1 MRGLRLSSQ
10 PIKIATSYTF
20 LKYKMQTNIIENLS
34 KIISKL
40 PGMGPRVA
48 KRVVLHLAA
57 NKEKTLLP
65 LIENLLALNEKIHNC
80 ETCGNLDEGR
90 VCGICNN
97 HNRDQSVICV
107 VEEVADL
114 WAIER
119 AENYKGRYHI
129 LGGKLSAISGV
140 SIEDLNLEK
149 LFSRL
154 RNSEVKEVIIATSAT
169 IDGQTTAHFLAE
181 GLKDFN
187 VKVTRLAYGIPVGS
201 ELDYLDE
208 GTISIAF
215 KTRAEF

>member
-1 MRGLRLSSQ
+1 
-10 PIKIATSYTF
+10 
-20 LKYKMQTNIIENLS
+20 MQTNIIENLS

-48 KRVVLHLAA
+48 KRVVLHLAG

-65 LIENLLALNEKIHNC
+65 LIENLQALFDKIHNC
-80 ETCGNLDEGR
+80 EICGNLDEGR
-90 VCGICNN
+90 VCGICSNN
-97 HNRDQSVICV
+97 NRDEKLICI

-129 LGGKLSAISGV
+129 LGGKLSAISGIN
-140 SIEDLNLEK
+140 IEDLNLEQ
-149 LFSRL
+149 LFKRL

-169 IDGQTTAHFLAE
+169 IDGQTTAHFLSE
-181 GLKDFN
+181 SLKDFE
-187 VKVTRLAYGIPVGS
+187 VKVTRLAHGIPVGS

>member
-1 MRGLRLSSQ
+1 
-10 PIKIATSYTF
+10 
-20 LKYKMQTNIIENLS
+20 MQTNIIENLS

-48 KRVVLHLAA
+48 KRVVLHLAG

-65 LIENLLALNEKIHNC
+65 LIENLQALFDKIHNC
-80 ETCGNLDEGR
+80 EICGNLDEGR
-90 VCGICNN
+90 VCGICSNN
-97 HNRDQSVICV
+97 NRDEKLICI

-129 LGGKLSAISGV
+129 LGGKLSAISGIN
-140 SIEDLNLEK
+140 IEDLNLEQ
-149 LFSRL
+149 LFRRL

-169 IDGQTTAHFLAE
+169 IDGQTTAHFLSE
-181 GLKDFN
+181 SLKDFE
-187 VKVTRLAYGIPVGS
+187 VKVTRLAHGIPVGS

>member
-1 MRGLRLSSQ
+1 
-10 PIKIATSYTF
+10 
-20 LKYKMQTNIIENLS
+20 MQINIIENLS
-34 KIISKL
+34 KIIARL

-57 NKEKTLLP
+57 NKEKILLP
-65 LIENLLALNEKIHNC
+65 LIENLQALNDKIHNC
-80 ETCGNLDEGR
+80 ENCGNLDEGR
-90 VCGICNN
+90 LCGICLNPS
-97 HNRDQSVICV
+97 RDQSIICV
-107 VEEVADL
+107 IEEVADL

-119 AENYKGRYHI
+119 AENYKGHYHI

-140 SIEDLNLEK
+140 NIEDLKLEP

-154 RNSEVKEVIIATSAT
+154 KNSAVKEIIIATSAT
-169 IDGQTTAHFLAE
+169 IDGQTTAHFIAE
-181 GLKDFN
+181 NLKDFN

-215 KTRAEF
+215 KTRSEF